1 MFGYISER
9 PVDGNAPRYPLQ
21 IIEIDEDIIC
31 LKKDTTTII
40 DDRDPARD
48 SESLQLSNYSILENR
63 ETKEIKIYLIRFGE
77 RSGGADI
84 WTADTYKYTLRL
96 LNKK

>member
-48 SESLQLSNYSILENR
+48 SESLQLFELFNTGKPR
-63 ETKEIKIYLIRFGE
+63 
-77 RSGGADI
+77 
-84 WTADTYKYTLRL
+84 
-96 LNKK
+96 NKGD